1 MTHLRIELPDDVAG
15 QLTRLA
21 SLRDTTPEAL
31 LVEIAQGLLA
41 EAAAAEAAI
50 AEGEADDAAGR
61 VVPFE
66 EAMGEVDAIIAEA
79 RARRRR

>member
-50 AEGEADDAAGR
+50 AEGEADDAGR

>member
-50 AEGEADDAAGR
+50 AEGEADDDAGR